1 MINDQSI
8 GDDEVER
15 VGIRLIGS
23 LSLTVSK
30 RLSSAEF
37 TLVWGNVSSKV
48 STASDRGMRDSERTS
63 VNREIV
69 FHLDPKTCIS
79 QPGIETRVS
88 AFAHDQKEVEEAAHL
103 TRSPAVGPYIEAST
117 ARLHLVS
124 HLRWRRKESRSSD
137 SQVSLDT
144 TLSSLIANAP
154 GSSTWLNPDARR
166 VLRSSSH
173 LSSLSSTSPE
183 PRFEPPR
190 IIRLP
195 PTATRVTDLDSPGS
209 KRTAVPTSK
218 QSWMRYDRTE
228 AGER

>member
-1 MINDQSI
+1 LKNPEKEDLKLAYLEDTGMINDQSI

-88 AFAHDQKEVEEAAHL
+88 AFAHDQKEVEEAPNPISCR
-103 TRSPAVGPYIEAST
+103 RSI
-117 ARLHLVS
+117 H
-124 HLRWRRKESRSSD
+124 
-137 SQVSLDT
+137 
-144 TLSSLIANAP
+144 
-154 GSSTWLNPDARR
+154 
-166 VLRSSSH
+166 
-173 LSSLSSTSPE
+173 
-183 PRFEPPR
+183 
-190 IIRLP
+190 
-195 PTATRVTDLDSPGS
+195 
-209 KRTAVPTSK
+209 
-218 QSWMRYDRTE
+218 
-228 AGER
+228 